1 MVKQRPVGA
10 RVADALCRGVTGL
23 VLFFALFGAN
33 LARAHP
39 LSPPLL
45 ELVETDDGAWRVRWK
60 TSTVRVPGATERPIL
75 PPDCT
80 AGEGV
85 EEMGEGSVTLRFM
98 LHCPGGLIGRRIGVS
113 GLETVGV
120 DALVRVSFAD
130 GRLVQNI
137 VRPAAPE
144 IVVPARPQRWSVL
157 RDYARLGIEHIM
169 SGPDHLL
176 FVLGLVLLAATPAAL
191 LATVTAFTLGHSI
204 TLALAVLEKVRLPQG
219 PVEVAIAGSVFFL
232 AVELARPVE
241 SRGEIGRRPWWMAF
255 AFGLLHGL
263 GFAGALRE
271 AGLPAGEIPLALAAF
286 NVGIEAGQL
295 AFVGVVVAAGALI
308 ARLPLTLPAWTRS
321 VPVYL
326 IGSLAAF
333 WLFER
338 VAAL

>member
-1 MVKQRPVGA
+1 MKQRSAGSRTFPA
-10 RVADALCRGVTGL
+10 SRRSATWFVAFLT
-23 VLFFALFGAN
+23 LFGAS

-45 ELVETDDGAWRVRWK
+45 ELVENAEGEWRVRWK
-60 TSTVRVPGATERPIL
+60 TSTVRVPGASERPIL

-80 AGEGV
+80 AGDPV
-85 EEMGEGSVTLRFM
+85 EEMGEGSVTIRFA

-137 VRPAAPE
+137 VRSAAPE
-144 IVVPARPQRWSVL
+144 IVVPSRPQRWSVL
-157 RDYARLGIEHIM
+157 RDYARLGVEHIL

-176 FVLGLVLLAATPAAL
+176 FVLGLVLLAATPGAL

-204 TLALAVLEKVRLPQG
+204 TLALAVLQIVRLPQG

-232 AVELARPVE
+232 AVELARPPE

-295 AFVGVVVAAGALI
+295 AFVGVVAAAGALL
-308 ARLPLTLPAWTRS
+308 ARLPLPLPTWARAF
-321 VPVYL
+321 PVYL